1 MCLQGAAP
9 YDVPMACYNQ
19 VLYLTVPLSGHL
31 KNDLASMGIIGL
43 KARKILK
50 LPVNSAICG
59 FSLPYL
65 FGLWMISH
73 V

>member
-1 MCLQGAAP
+1 MMW
-9 YDVPMACYNQ
+9 PMACCKQ
-19 VLYLTVPLSGHL
+19 VIYLTVPLSGHL

-43 KARKILK
+43 KPCKTLK
-50 LPVNSAICG
+50 LPMNSAICG